1 MAIVQSQAQELPQ
14 ALGTEAKEKKEG
26 WERRRGRE
34 RERKE
39 EKKERLEVVRGWGRE
54 KREGLLKEHMV
65 FFLGGRRMIWN

>member
-54 KREGLLKEHMV
+54 KRE
-65 FFLGGRRMIWN
+65 